1 MIELTQEQ
9 AKELPAGEAVEVHS
23 PDGAVYYLVAADAYE
38 RMKAVLEEIDPSLY
52 EFEDIQLDES

>member
-9 AKELPAGEAVEVHS
+9 AEALPDGDAVEVHT
-23 PDGAVYYLVAADAYE
+23 PEGAVYYLVAAEVYE
-38 RMKAVLEEIDPSLY
+38 RMKTVLEEIDPSLY